1 MDFNFTDEQNML
13 RDSIAKLVQQKY
25 DFDTR
30 RKAIHSEAGWRP
42 EIWAEMA
49 EMGLMMAPLPESM
62 GGLGGGAID
71 TLVIMEE
78 FGKGLVVEPFIP
90 SVVASGN
97 LLRVAGSAAQQE
109 EHGGRITTGEGIYA
123 LATSEPKSRY
133 DLADV
138 STTAKKDGAGYIL
151 NGHKSVVIGGPQADT
166 LIVIART
173 AGGQRERAGLTAFLV
188 SKSAAGVSTK
198 DYPTVDG
205 LRASDVYLENVSV
218 GADAVIGPVDGI
230 LPALEE
236 TQDNVIAALC
246 AEAVGGMRVAHAMTV
261 DYARQRKQFGVAIG
275 SFQVLQ
281 HRMVDMFMWSEQSTS
296 MAYLAAIR
304 CGEDDVLE
312 RAKACAGAKTQIGRG
327 GRFVGQNAIQ
337 IFGGMGM
344 TDELAIGHYFKRLT
358 MIDTQAGSADWHLK
372 RYAALSAGEKAAA

>member
-138 STTAKKDGAGYIL
+138 STTAKKDGSGYIL

-173 AGGQRERAGLTAFLV
+173 AGGQRERSGLTAFVV

-218 GADAVIGPVDGI
+218 GAEAVIGPV
-230 LPALEE
+230 
-236 TQDNVIAALC
+236 
-246 AEAVGGMRVAHAMTV
+246 
-261 DYARQRKQFGVAIG
+261 
-275 SFQVLQ
+275 
-281 HRMVDMFMWSEQSTS
+281 
-296 MAYLAAIR
+296 
-304 CGEDDVLE
+304 
-312 RAKACAGAKTQIGRG
+312 
-327 GRFVGQNAIQ
+327 
-337 IFGGMGM
+337 
-344 TDELAIGHYFKRLT
+344 
-358 MIDTQAGSADWHLK
+358 
-372 RYAALSAGEKAAA
+372 